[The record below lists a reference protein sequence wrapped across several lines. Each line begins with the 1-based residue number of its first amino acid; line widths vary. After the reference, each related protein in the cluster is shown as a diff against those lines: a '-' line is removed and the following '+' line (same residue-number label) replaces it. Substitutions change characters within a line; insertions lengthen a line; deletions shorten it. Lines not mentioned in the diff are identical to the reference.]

1 VLAAG
6 ASLHAKIRLC
16 GDALDE
22 PANEYAQ
29 APPRKLTSLIAGKG
43 RHDRCTRRIKSS
55 KMFLDKDQATSLAI
69 FCKVVDNYGDI
80 GICWRFA
87 RQLQQEHGI
96 SVTLW
101 VDDLQSFQ
109 RICPDVVINL
119 EVQQLAGVTVRHWRN
134 QEGVFSAGEVAD
146 IVIEFF
152 ACDIPPGYVAAMA
165 KSNPRPVWLNLEGL
179 SAEDWVEGCHTLP
192 SPHPRLPLT
201 KYFFFPGFTN
211 KTGGLLHESSL
222 EEQRQRF
229 QSDQAAMAAFL
240 AQFGVAPAEVASLK
254 VSLFCYPTAPVAALF
269 EAWQS
274 GDTAITCLVPEGVAV
289 EAIQAFLGGEAQ
301 PGAART
307 CGALTV
313 RVLPFVAQP
322 DYDKLLWAC
331 DLNFVRG
338 EDSFVRA
345 QWAGKPF
352 IWHIYP
358 QDENLHHKKLRAF
371 LQRYSADI
379 ESLIALSLCWNG
391 ARTQNMEER
400 PDWSALWSRFQD
412 DMPKIACRS
421 ADWQRQILANG
432 DLAFNLLKFADALQ
446 SAATEN

>member
-1 VLAAG
+1 MIAAHLA
-6 ASLHAKIRLC
+6 LH
-16 GDALDE
+16 
-22 PANEYAQ
+22 
-29 APPRKLTSLIAGKG
+29 
-43 RHDRCTRRIKSS
+43 SS
-55 KMFLDKDQATSLAI
+55 KMFLNKNQATSLAL

-80 GICWRFA
+80 GICWRLA

-96 SVTLW
+96 AVTLW

-109 RICPDVVINL
+109 RICPDVVINA
-119 EVQQLAGVTVRHWRN
+119 EVQQLAAGVTVRHWRN
-134 QEGVFSAGEVAD
+134 QEGVFSASDVAD

-152 ACDIPPGYVAAMA
+152 ACDIPAGYIAAMA
-165 KSNPRPVWLNLEGL
+165 ECNPRPVWLNLEGL
-179 SAEDWVEGCHTLP
+179 SAEEWVEGCHILP
-192 SPHPRLPLT
+192 SSHPRLPLT

-211 KTGGLLHESSL
+211 KTGGLLRESSL
-222 EEQRQRF
+222 EEQRQQF

-240 AQFGVAPAEVASLK
+240 AQFGVTPTEAASLK
-254 VSLFCYPTAPVAALF
+254 TSLFCYPHAPVSALF
-269 EAWQS
+269 EPWQN

-289 EAIQAFLGGEAQ
+289 EAIQAFLGAEAKA
-301 PGAART
+301 GAART
-307 CGALTV
+307 RGALTV

-358 QDENLHHKKLRAF
+358 QDENLHHKKLCAF

-379 ESLIALSLCWNG
+379 ESLTAFSLRWNG
-391 ARTQNMEER
+391 ARTENMKEQAN
-400 PDWSALWSRFQD
+400 WSALWLQFQA
-412 DMPKIACRS
+412 DMPKIACRP
-421 ADWQRQILANG
+421 ADWQRQMLANG
-432 DLAFNLLKFADALQ
+432 DMASNLLKFAG
-446 SAATEN
+446 SFCH